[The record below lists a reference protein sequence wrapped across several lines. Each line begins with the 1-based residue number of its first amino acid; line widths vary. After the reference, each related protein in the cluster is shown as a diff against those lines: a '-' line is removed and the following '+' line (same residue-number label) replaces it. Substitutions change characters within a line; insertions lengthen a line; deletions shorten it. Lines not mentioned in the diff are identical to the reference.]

1 MWPVPLS
8 RAFVRLGGIA
18 TFVIHWS
25 ACGLNLPTPRKNER
39 AVCTIEAETSL
50 RDRDYRMCGMKV
62 RTGQCIERVDDR
74 IAHEVR
80 GFRFDLMW
88 TDTGIEIPV
97 YNLIL
102 DKEREPEMR

>member
-1 MWPVPLS
+1 
-8 RAFVRLGGIA
+8 
-18 TFVIHWS
+18 
-25 ACGLNLPTPRKNER
+25 
-39 AVCTIEAETSL
+39 
-50 RDRDYRMCGMKV
+50 MKV

-88 TDTGIEIPV
+88 TDTGIEIPF